1 MIKIENI
8 STYGFEAAVRGM
20 RNPLNSWDKS
30 DSEFECDFYNEELA
44 MIDSIPCVSIGKN
57 DLDLMKKLAKAGA
70 DHGKYLRMI
79 NVTMDITAPLYWWK
93 EFDTYK
99 VGTVRNSC
107 STMHKIHSRD
117 LTIED
122 FSAEHLL
129 PGTASILQ
137 TVIDTINLCR
147 GKYIREDDIEY
158 WYQMIQLLPSSYN
171 QRSTVQLNYEVLRK
185 MYFARKNHKLDEWHE
200 FCEVVEELPYFREI
214 FLDEG
219 KSESNI
225 PAENVSELEA
235 AVYTL
240 EEIKR
245 ERFME
250 DLKKGNLFEEKDGV
264 TMMTRLPGGI
274 FLPRDSEGGEDDD

>member
-20 RNPLNSWDKS
+20 RNPLNSWEES
-30 DSEFECDFYNEELA
+30 DSYFGKNVIY
-44 MIDSIPCVSIGKN
+44 SIGKK
-57 DLDLMKKLAKAGA
+57 DLTLMQKLAKAGA

-185 MYFARKNHKLDEWHE
+185 MYFARKNHKLVEWRE
-200 FCEVVEELPYFREI
+200 FCKAIEELPYFKEI
-214 FLDEG
+214 FLDEE
-219 KSESNI
+219 KCENNI

-235 AVYTL
+235 AVCAL
-240 EEIKR
+240 EGIKR
-245 ERFME
+245 ERLME
-250 DLKKGNLFEEKDGV
+250 ELKKGNLFEEKDGV
-264 TMMTRLPGGI
+264 TMITRLSGGI
-274 FLPRDSEGGEDDD
+274 FLPADSEGGEDDD